1 MAEVIWLYI
10 GNGAAIDPT
19 PTTNVTQTQLNNSW
33 INNYTATGR
42 NELAPVTLNG
52 TTYPSEFGPAFF
64 TRFNPAY
71 DANGNPVSSRFTYER
86 PFDQGTATSIR
97 IQTTF
102 RADVIITDN
111 DGNQRAEEA
120 TVVQMSNGDVFFRPY
135 AGAVDDWA
143 GVTSLRSIQ
152 IVDPFP
158 FPNNI
163 VLNSTIS
170 FDPSIFDIDIAPCFA
185 DATLIL
191 TAEGEVPAAALARG
205 DMVMTADAGPQPIRW
220 IAKRE
225 LDAAALAANPHLRP
239 VRIRASALG
248 VGVPARDLVVSPQ
261 HRVLLRS
268 GIARRMFGAS
278 EVLVAAKQLLALDGV
293 EVARDLDSVTYV
305 HFLFDR
311 HHIVRSEGAWTESL
325 YTGPEALRAI
335 GEAARAEIEALF
347 PEALAVAPA
356 RGVVAG
362 RFARKLAERHA
373 QNHKPVYA

>member
-10 GNGAAIDPT
+10 GNGAAIDSS
-19 PTTNVTQTQLNNSW
+19 PTTNVTQTQLNSSW
-33 INNYTATGR
+33 INGYTATGR

-52 TTYPSEFGPAFF
+52 TTYPSNFGPAFF
-64 TRFNPAY
+64 TRFNPSYDIYGNAY
-71 DANGNPVSSRFTYER
+71 SSRFTYER
-86 PFDQGTATSIR
+86 PFDQGAATSIR

-111 DGNQRAEEA
+111 EGNQRTEEA
-120 TVVQMSNGDVFFRPY
+120 TVVQMPNGDVFFRPY

-143 GVTSLRSIQ
+143 GITSLRSIQ

-170 FDPSIFDIDIAPCFA
+170 FDPSIFNIDIAPCFA
-185 DATLIL
+185 AGKLIL
-191 TAEGEVPAAALARG
+191 TPQGEVPAEALARG
-205 DMVMTADAGPQPIRW
+205 DLVMTADAGAQPIRW
-220 IAKRE
+220 IAARE

-239 VRIRASALG
+239 VRIRAGALG
-248 VGVPARDLVVSPQ
+248 AGVPARDLVVSPQ

-293 EVARDLDSVTYV
+293 ELASDLDSVTYV

-311 HHIVRSEGAWTESL
+311 HQIVQSEGAWTESL

-335 GEAARAEIEALF
+335 GPDARAEIETLF
-347 PEALAVAPA
+347 PEAITAAPA
-356 RGVVAG
+356 REVIPG
-362 RFARKLAERHA
+362 RMARKLAERHA
-373 QNHKPVYA
+373 QNHKPADL